1 MVSLYRGAGETLAKW
16 SNAIFFHVLL
26 TAAVSGFWLLVCIV
40 VVMIFTL
47 NATKTLNM
55 TKTLDD
61 GQCFSQELRSGS
73 LKIDS
78 ERSES
83 IPK

>member
-1 MVSLYRGAGETLAKW
+1 MGQH
-16 SNAIFFHVLL
+16 IFFHVWLV
-26 TAAVSGFWLLVCIV
+26 AAVSGFWLLVCIV

-61 GQCFSQELRSGS
+61 RHADFMAGATCGAGNAHFSGTPGFAPPFARGS
-73 LKIDS
+73 
-78 ERSES
+78 
-83 IPK
+83 